1 MTLNYIKSFLINML
15 LKFYY
20 LRRKFIMKGLVNLTL
35 VSLFAFA
42 SATLIGCCSP
52 STEHHHNKSHHHE
65 HSKIHHEHGD
75 K

>member
-52 STEHHHNKSHHHE
+52 STERHHNKSHHHE

>member
-1 MTLNYIKSFLINML
+1 MTLTYIKSFLINML
-15 LKFYY
+15 FKFYY
-20 LRRKFIMKGLVNLTL
+20 LRRKFIMKGLLNLTL

-52 STEHHHNKSHHHE
+52 STEHHHNKSNHHE